1 MHLLMINSGPI
12 RPIPTIPTNTI
23 SNGARH
29 LRYTSIL
36 YKKSFNFSVKRP
48 LFSSFFCSP
57 MASSSTSVTPSSHLA
72 TKLAHPRAISSH
84 FSSNP
89 NSLNISFPLKNG
101 SFKLRRNATSITL
114 KTLFA
119 HDPKAAVVTEDTW
132 EKSVMNSDAPVLVE
146 FYASWCGP
154 CMMVHRI
161 IDEIASEYAGRV
173 SCFILNTDTDFPV
186 AEVYNIMAVPVVL
199 LFKNGERKE
208 SVVGTMPKEYYIAAI
223 ERILKS

>member
-1 MHLLMINSGPI
+1 MIYSGPI

-29 LRYTSIL
+29 L
-36 YKKSFNFSVKRP
+36 RP

-119 HDPKAAVVTEDTW
+119 HDPKAAVVTKDTW